1 MIVSD
6 ITSYIYYMNSVLNQ
20 FCFFLNILFSECNQS
35 VCVSFLIGEYIF
47 ISGIHKKW
55 SLLGLWLAL
64 TSEHISE
71 MKHTYN
77 RLSPLCYTTQSLG
90 TKIHL
95 MHIIILKHVWWKKF
109 CIFFKWHW
117 MILLVKAIEAWLYYV
132 RNNWRRAIELLEK

>member
-1 MIVSD
+1 
-6 ITSYIYYMNSVLNQ
+6 MNSVLNQ

-55 SLLGLWLAL
+55 SLLGLWVAL

-95 MHIIILKHVWWKKF
+95 MYFIILKHLMEKVIIK
-109 CIFFKWHW
+109 ILVLYFF
-117 MILLVKAIEAWLYYV
+117 
-132 RNNWRRAIELLEK
+132 